1 MLSAAQIGGFIA
13 AVLIYLK
20 ETSDDKKD
28 SD

>member
-13 AVLIYLK
+13 ALLIYLK

-28 SD
+28 GD